1 MVSCVFPG
9 SFDPVT
15 RDCDTTES
23 LAQSI
28 RLLGKVFPCVI
39 VCQHTHTEESVRI
52 LILYHSEV
60 VILIAVDN
68 LLNDHSRTNLSIIH
82 V

>member
-1 MVSCVFPG
+1 M
-9 SFDPVT
+9 T
-15 RDCDTTES
+15 WDCDTKES

-28 RLLGKVFPCVI
+28 HLLGKVFPCVD
-39 VCQHTHTEESVRI
+39 VCQHTHAEESVRI
-52 LILYHSEV
+52 LILNYSEV